1 MFIST
6 SQLSKLMKEAYRG
19 RGIRIGNLEEGL
31 VIIGSSWGLWIDEN
45 YIPNKVKAIVMELAG
60 TLPAEESVFKVSK
73 GEAVP
78 QYELTL
84 DNYYYINRMEQI
96 SKESASRTGVYLD
109 LKYCE
114 YELLQVNH
122 TGKIA
127 MISRKLT
134 ELIDPG
140 EIDYNV
146 ENEPSGPCT
155 GLSSGMFFWKN
166 ATCTL
171 MLLHSAVPE
180 DNPVIN
186 ILSKIDFEKEVK
198 H

>member
-6 SQLSKLMKEAYRG
+6 SQLSKLMKEAYKG
-19 RGIRIGNLEEGL
+19 GGIRIGNLEEGL
-31 VIIGSSWGLWIDEN
+31 MIMGSTWGLWIDEN

-73 GEAVP
+73 DEAAP

-84 DNYYYINRMEQI
+84 DNYYYINQMELAC
-96 SKESASRTGVYLD
+96 KEPATRTGVYLD

-122 TGKIA
+122 TGMIA
-127 MISRKLT
+127 MINRRLT

-140 EIDYNV
+140 EIDHKV

-155 GLSSGMFFWKN
+155 GLSNGMFFWKN

-171 MLLHSAVPE
+171 MLLHTAAPE
-180 DNPVIN
+180 DNPVTN
-186 ILSKIDFEKEVK
+186 ILSRIDFEKDAK